1 MKNNA
6 WKLLKTAL
14 TLSTTSKSADY
25 TSRYFTENVQSMNRC
40 YNTKERRLNQDKYEV
55 SETEFKDPKATTL
68 WLFKSIV
75 GHFMV

>member
-1 MKNNA
+1 
-6 WKLLKTAL
+6 
-14 TLSTTSKSADY
+14 
-25 TSRYFTENVQSMNRC
+25 MNRC